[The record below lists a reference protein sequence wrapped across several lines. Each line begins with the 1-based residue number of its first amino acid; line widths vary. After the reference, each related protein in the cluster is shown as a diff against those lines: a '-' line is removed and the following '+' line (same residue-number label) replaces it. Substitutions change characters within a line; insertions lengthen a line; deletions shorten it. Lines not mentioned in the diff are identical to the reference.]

1 MGEEYLLRKKPCL
14 LEQYPNI
21 AKFVIENFIKG
32 NGYRLISKRIKKDY
46 NLKVSHMA
54 VKRFIT
60 KKLGE
65 IGEEIQNNPKTKK
78 EVVDTFLDTVTQ
90 MKQLNQKLWNLM
102 DKLKETKA
110 NVPEIVALS
119 KEIRHQVE
127 LQEKLLGRINQ
138 VSQITVKNMG
148 TVNTIA
154 IATQINKYLKKM
166 EEKGWII
173 IKQHLKHKEAI
184 EKFEELVEERS
195 KYSIE

>member
-1 MGEEYLLRKKPCL
+1 MSEEYLLRKKPCL

-90 MKQLNQKLWNLM
+90 TKQLNQKLWNLM

>member
-1 MGEEYLLRKKPCL
+1 MSEEYLLRKKPCL

-21 AKFVIENFIKG
+21 GKFAVESFTKG
-32 NGYRLISKRIKKDY
+32 NGYRSIAKRIKKDY
-46 NLKVSHMA
+46 NLKLSHMA

-65 IGEEIQNNPKTKK
+65 LGEEIQNNPKTKK
-78 EVVDTFLDTVTQ
+78 EVVDTFLDTVSQ
-90 MKQLNQKLWNLM
+90 MKQLNQKLWKLM

-119 KEIRHQVE
+119 KEIRYQVE

-138 VSQITVKNMG
+138 VSQINIKNAG

-154 IATQINKYLKKM
+154 IATEINKYLKKM

-173 IKQHLKHKEAI
+173 VKQHLKHKKAI

-195 KYSIE
+195 KYPIE

>member
-1 MGEEYLLRKKPCL
+1 MSEEYLLRKKPCL

-166 EEKGWII
+166 EEKGYITI
-173 IKQHLKHKEAI
+173 NRNKLPPNMN
-184 EKFEELVEERS
+184 
-195 KYSIE
+195 